1 MEPQKNL
8 HRKENISLNVLVI
21 SERKTQ
27 KNLKQMVKII
37 EQDKEIKKRVMKV
50 NVENEKNSSNN
61 KLIQRLVHKNTVK

>member
-61 KLIQRLVHKNTVK
+61 KAEVATDMEKTE

>member
-8 HRKENISLNVLVI
+8 HWKENISLNVLAI

-37 EQDKEIKKRVMKV
+37 EQNKEIKKKVMKA
-50 NVENEKNSSNN
+50 NAENEKIVAIIN
-61 KLIQRLVHKNTVK
+61 

>member
-8 HRKENISLNVLVI
+8 HWKENISLNVLVI

-37 EQDKEIKKRVMKV
+37 EQNKEIKKKVMKA
-50 NVENEKNSSNN
+50 NAENEKIVAIIN
-61 KLIQRLVHKNTVK
+61 

>member
-8 HRKENISLNVLVI
+8 HWKENISLNVLVI

-37 EQDKEIKKRVMKV
+37 EQNKEIKKKVMKA
-50 NVENEKNSSNN
+50 NAEDEKIVAIIN
-61 KLIQRLVHKNTVK
+61 

>member
-27 KNLKQMVKII
+27 KNLKQM
-37 EQDKEIKKRVMKV
+37 
-50 NVENEKNSSNN
+50 
-61 KLIQRLVHKNTVK
+61 

>member
-37 EQDKEIKKRVMKV
+37 G
-50 NVENEKNSSNN
+50 
-61 KLIQRLVHKNTVK
+61 

>member
-8 HRKENISLNVLVI
+8 HWKENTSLNVLVI

-37 EQDKEIKKRVMKV
+37 EQNKEIKKKVMKA
-50 NVENEKNSSNN
+50 NAEDEKIVAIIN
-61 KLIQRLVHKNTVK
+61 

>member
-8 HRKENISLNVLVI
+8 HWKENICLNVLVI

-37 EQDKEIKKRVMKV
+37 EQNKEIKKKVMKA
-50 NVENEKNSSNN
+50 NAENEKIVAIIN
-61 KLIQRLVHKNTVK
+61 

>member
-27 KNLKQMVKII
+27 KNLKKMVKII

>member
-1 MEPQKNL
+1 
-8 HRKENISLNVLVI
+8 
-21 SERKTQ
+21 
-27 KNLKQMVKII
+27 MVKII

>member
-27 KNLKQMVKII
+27 KNLK
-37 EQDKEIKKRVMKV
+37 
-50 NVENEKNSSNN
+50 
-61 KLIQRLVHKNTVK
+61 